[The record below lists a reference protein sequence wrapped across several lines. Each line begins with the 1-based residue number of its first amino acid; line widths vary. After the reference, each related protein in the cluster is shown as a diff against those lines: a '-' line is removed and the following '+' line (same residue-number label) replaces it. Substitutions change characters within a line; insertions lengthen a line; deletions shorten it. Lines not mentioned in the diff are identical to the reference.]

1 MTTTAQEPNLTD
13 NLKMTTPPT
22 DESNQESNDS
32 PRPAPHIVV
41 IDDDIDINR
50 SIKLSLEARGYGVS
64 HAHDGNKGV
73 AMVET
78 ILPDLVV
85 LDLMMPNRSGFLVL
99 ERLCQNPD
107 TQMPV
112 IVITA
117 VDGRRH
123 QQYAELLGAAD
134 YIQKPFPI
142 DRLLTSVKTLLK
154 N

>member
-1 MTTTAQEPNLTD
+1 MGNPLMTEHPADEPSAASS
-13 NLKMTTPPT
+13 
-22 DESNQESNDS
+22 ES
-32 PRPAPHIVV
+32 PHIIV

-50 SIKLSLEARGYGVS
+50 SITLSLERQGYAVS
-64 HAHDGNKGV
+64 HAHEGNKGV

-134 YIQKPFPI
+134 YLHKPFPI
-142 DRLLTSVKTLLK
+142 DRLLASVKTLL
-154 N
+154 NN